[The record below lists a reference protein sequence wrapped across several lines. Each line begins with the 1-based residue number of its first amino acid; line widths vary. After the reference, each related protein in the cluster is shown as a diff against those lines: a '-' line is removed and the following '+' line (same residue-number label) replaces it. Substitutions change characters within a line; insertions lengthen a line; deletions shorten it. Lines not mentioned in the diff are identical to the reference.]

1 MSIAPSLPP
10 GDKSLTPNTSLT
22 KTYTVEEK
30 HYTLSTNY
38 YDIGDY
44 LSKLNMK
51 SYQTIFVT
59 IKGGSYK
66 WDKPFT
72 MPYNSKLVLTGEGF
86 QNGGKNNK
94 VSFLMGEK
102 NTNMENNEQHAK
114 NVRLIVPNGCL
125 ARIEGINIF
134 IKMNDNRK
142 LSNEAN
148 LIGVFTVCNS
158 KFYLLQ
164 GLIESADSPIIN
176 VPGQSIANIYFG
188 HTFFERNPMS
198 FNNEIQVVGAFT
210 GWGFGGNK
218 AIVSKSHTQLG
229 NGCVLQ
235 PTKKIEL
242 LE

>member
-10 GDKSLTPNTSLT
+10 GDKSLIPDNSLT

-44 LSKLNMK
+44 LSKLNFK
-51 SYQTIFVT
+51 PHQTIFVT

-72 MPYNSKLVLTGEGF
+72 MPYNSKLILTGEGF
-86 QNGGKNNK
+86 QNGGKSNK
-94 VSFLMGEK
+94 VSFLLGEK
-102 NTNMENNEQHAK
+102 NTSMVNNEQHRK
-114 NVRLIVPNGCL
+114 NVRLIVPNGCY

-142 LSNEAN
+142 MTPEPN
-148 LIGVFTVCNS
+148 LIGVFTVCNA

-176 VPGQSIANIYFG
+176 VPGQSIATIYFG
-188 HTFFERNPMS
+188 HTHFERNPMS
-198 FNNEIQVVGAFT
+198 FNNEIHVVGTYT
-210 GWGFGGNK
+210 GYGFGGNK

-229 NGCVLQ
+229 NGCTIQ
-235 PTKKIEL
+235 QSKKIEI

>member
-10 GDKSLTPNTSLT
+10 GDKSLTPNTSLS
-22 KTYTVEEK
+22 KTYTIEEK

-44 LSKLNMK
+44 FSKLNMK
-51 SYQTIFVT
+51 PYQTTFITV
-59 IKGGSYK
+59 KGGSYK

-72 MPYNSKLVLTGEGF
+72 MPYNSKLVITGEGY

-94 VSFLMGEK
+94 VAFLMGEK
-102 NTNMENNEQHAK
+102 NTSNEGNEQHAK

-134 IKMNDNRK
+134 VKMNDNRK
-142 LSNEAN
+142 MASEPN
-148 LIGVFTVCNS
+148 LIGVFTVCNAQ
-158 KFYLLQ
+158 FYLLQ

-176 VPGQSIANIYFG
+176 VPGQSIATIIFG
-188 HTFFERNPMS
+188 HTHFERNPMS
-198 FNNEIQVVGAFT
+198 CKNEIQVVGTFT
-210 GWGFGGNK
+210 GYGFGGNK

-229 NGCVLQ
+229 NGCVIQ
-235 PTKKIEL
+235 PSKKIEI